1 MQQITIVSENR
12 TTKVESLFISVRK
25 ASNGRWIPSYGL
37 KPFNLSLQSFAYDTE
52 ELQLIWDSD
61 NINAA
66 KKENND
72 ALFMDISLVN
82 NMPKFKIIDHGYNFS
97 TTKFMLNEEG
107 PQNNRGTIWKLYFCR
122 SSKTFLK
129 RQFI

>member
-1 MQQITIVSENR
+1 MCKRVKT
-12 TTKVESLFISVRK
+12 
-25 ASNGRWIPSYGL
+25 
-37 KPFNLSLQSFAYDTE
+37 FNLSLQSFAYDTE

-107 PQNNRGTIWKLYFCR
+107 PQNNRGTIWKLF
-122 SSKTFLK
+122 
-129 RQFI
+129 

>member
-1 MQQITIVSENR
+1 MSSSIRVKT
-12 TTKVESLFISVRK
+12 
-25 ASNGRWIPSYGL
+25 
-37 KPFNLSLQSFAYDTE
+37 FNLSLQSFAYDTE

-107 PQNNRGTIWKLYFCR
+107 PQNNRGTIWKLYFSR
-122 SSKTFLK
+122 SLKLFPKGNLYKVKTVRRIDDETFLIGFTVDLCRLK
-129 RQFI
+129 FEN

>member
-1 MQQITIVSENR
+1 MDTETCSIRNWGFKTAQKCLKDTLI
-12 TTKVESLFISVRK
+12 IS
-25 ASNGRWIPSYGL
+25 GIDFGPSYVHFRYHQGLRETL
-37 KPFNLSLQSFAYDTE
+37 KPRTKSLQSFAYDTE
-52 ELQLIWDSD
+52 ELELIWDSD

-107 PQNNRGTIWKLYFCR
+107 PQNNRGNFWKL
-122 SSKTFLK
+122 
-129 RQFI
+129 FI